1 MILSLKEAQRALKN
15 GEFIPYFQPLVTLRT
30 GQLSGFEILARWKH
44 PKKGIILP
52 GQFIY
57 AAETDGWI
65 GTLMQ
70 ELLRA
75 AFLSAPVIPASLTLA
90 VNVSPVQLRDLTLPR
105 QIQAVAQQTGFSL
118 DRLII
123 EITESALTDNL
134 DHAQIIAKELKQLGC
149 RIALDDFGTGY
160 SSLLHLQSLAFDDLK
175 VDRSF
180 VGSMTVQ
187 RDSRKIVAAVIGLG
201 QSLGLVTVAEGVET
215 KEQAEMLLWMGCEL
229 GQGWLFGKPM
239 PAEQL
244 PAAVAAPRHR
254 LSTGGSSQLMTVS
267 AAHVDTVP
275 SQRLAQLQ
283 AVYDGAPV
291 GLAFLDRNLRHV
303 NLNQRLADMNG
314 FPVADHLG
322 RTVAEMLPH
331 LYPHVESYLQRA
343 LLGEAIQG
351 VEAKSIDPIT
361 NQEKT
366 LLVSYQPAV
375 DEAHE
380 IVGVSVSVMEITD
393 RISADEALR
402 ESRRKEAIL
411 LETQAQLKAIV
422 SAIPLGIVLADSE
435 EGSPSLANPEALK
448 ILHEPLSEQKNI
460 TNANPWIAISPDSQ
474 LAEAAKAPLTRAV
487 LHGETTAPEDVLLQ
501 RSDGTKTW
509 VSLSGAPILGPDE
522 KILGGVAMIQDF
534 NTANREHQH
543 LLDLAEGPVT
553 EAPVVE
559 APVKELESKA

>member
-1 MILSLKEAQRALKN
+1 MILSPKEAQRALN
-15 GEFIPYFQPLVTLRT
+15 SGEFVPYFQPLVTLRT
-30 GQLSGFEILARWKH
+30 GQLSGFEILARWNH

-75 AFLSAPVIPASLTLA
+75 AFLSAPAIPAALSLS
-90 VNVSPVQLRDLTLPR
+90 VNISPVQLRDLSLPR
-105 QIQAVAQQTGFSL
+105 QIQAVGQQTGFSL
-118 DRLII
+118 DRLIV

-134 DHAQIIAKELKQLGC
+134 DHAQIIARELKQLGC

-180 VGSMTVQ
+180 VGSMTGQ

-201 QSLGLVTVAEGVET
+201 QSLGLTTVAEGVET

-244 PAAVAAPRHR
+244 PAAVEAPRQR
-254 LSTGGSSQLMTVS
+254 QSTGRSSQLLDVS
-267 AAHVDTVP
+267 AANVDTVP

-291 GLAFLDRNLRHV
+291 GLAFLDRNFRHV

-314 FPVADHLG
+314 FSVAEHLG
-322 RTVAEMLPH
+322 RTVAEMLPE

-343 LLGEAIQG
+343 LLGEAIHG
-351 VEAKSIDPIT
+351 VEAKSLNPVT

-366 LLVSYQPAV
+366 LLVSYQPAL

-380 IVGVSVSVMEITD
+380 VVGVSVSVMEITD
-393 RISADEALR
+393 RKCADEALL
-402 ESRRKEAIL
+402 ESKRQEAVL
-411 LETQAQLKAIV
+411 LKTQAQLKAIV
-422 SAIPLGIVLADSE
+422 SAAPLGLVLADTE
-435 EGSPSLANPEALK
+435 EGSPNLTNSQALR
-448 ILHEPLSEQKNI
+448 ILHEPLPEHKNV
-460 TNANPWIAISPDSQ
+460 TNTHPWIETSADSK
-474 LAEAAKAPLTRAV
+474 LAKAAEAPLTRAL
-487 LHGETTAPEDVLLQ
+487 LHGETTAPEDQLLQ
-501 RSDGTKTW
+501 RSDGTETW
-509 VSLSGAPILGPDE
+509 VSLSGAPVLGQDDE
-522 KILGGVAMIQDF
+522 IVGGVVMIQDIDS
-534 NTANREHQH
+534 AKREHEH
-543 LLDLAEGPVT
+543 LLGLA
-553 EAPVVE
+553 E
-559 APVKELESKA
+559 APVKALRQKA